1 MHGWDAQR
9 GTAAREW
16 EAPGSRAHG
25 GEKREGSRA
34 GGEGG
39 SHGSGLARGQE
50 ENGGA
55 SPVLSSHFCR
65 VSAGETC
72 GCAGGEAARP
82 AGPRGGG
89 SPLSRL
95 SLCPPQRHGLA
106 VCLALTTMCT
116 SLLLMYGGIGI
127 GGGHPEPRRRQQ
139 QVAAVPSRPP
149 ERGQRHPALPVG
161 AGLLEGYISVLEH
174 KVSRRPRD
182 RPSFPAPSGGTEP
195 GAAELSLLPPWGA
208 RFLSEGLTCPACL
221 AVGVGLSGLR
231 VPSRLAQE
239 QELPGSGVGLQPAVG
254 YFCSAASLLL
264 CTVERGRERWSVS
277 NVVCSWYSTNV
288 CLWWYQ

>member
-1 MHGWDAQR
+1 MPKGGRRHGNERR
-9 GTAAREW
+9 GVAGRTEGRSGE
-16 EAPGSRAHG
+16 EAGL
-25 GEKREGSRA
+25 GEK
-34 GGEGG
+34 EGG
-39 SHGSGLARGQE
+39 TGAGWRGGRRSTEGLPQF
-50 ENGGA
+50 
-55 SPVLSSHFCR
+55 SPR
-65 VSAGETC
+65 TSAGRLVGETC

-127 GGGHPEPRRRQQ
+127 GGGHSEPRRRQQ

-174 KVSRRPRD
+174 KVSLGRGIPPLSRPLGQPGPRAAPASLGGRRLRTCRALP
-182 RPSFPAPSGGTEP
+182 PAPREMLASLGRADVPCPPRCRGWLKRPP
-195 GAAELSLLPPWGA
+195 GAVAPAPRAGITGVRNYRAPA
-208 RFLSEGLTCPACL
+208 RGWVFVQCCFSSPLH
-221 AVGVGLSGLR
+221 
-231 VPSRLAQE
+231 
-239 QELPGSGVGLQPAVG
+239 
-254 YFCSAASLLL
+254 
-264 CTVERGRERWSVS
+264 GRMGGG
-277 NVVCSWYSTNV
+277 
-288 CLWWYQ
+288 

>member
-1 MHGWDAQR
+1 MCVCVLRSVHKTDLLKGRGWRYLGGGKHYGPQHSLKCTNEMPKGGRRR
-9 GTAAREW
+9 GNERRRVAGRTEGRRSE
-16 EAPGSRAHG
+16 EAGL
-25 GEKREGSRA
+25 GEK
-34 GGEGG
+34 EGG
-39 SHGSGLARGQE
+39 TGAGWRGGRRRTEGLPQFSPRTSGGCL
-50 ENGGA
+50 
-55 SPVLSSHFCR
+55 
-65 VSAGETC
+65 AGESC

-82 AGPRGGG
+82 GGPRGGG

-95 SLCPPQRHGLA
+95 CLCPPQRHGLA

-182 RPSFPAPSGGTEP
+182 PPPSRDPALPRLP
-195 GAAELSLLPPWGA
+195 RGAPTPNHQLSLLPRAMLGSPRRGRRA
-208 RFLSEGLTCPACL
+208 LPAS
-221 AVGVGLSGLR
+221 LSGL
-231 VPSRLAQE
+231 A
-239 QELPGSGVGLQPAVG
+239 
-254 YFCSAASLLL
+254 
-264 CTVERGRERWSVS
+264 
-277 NVVCSWYSTNV
+277 
-288 CLWWYQ
+288 